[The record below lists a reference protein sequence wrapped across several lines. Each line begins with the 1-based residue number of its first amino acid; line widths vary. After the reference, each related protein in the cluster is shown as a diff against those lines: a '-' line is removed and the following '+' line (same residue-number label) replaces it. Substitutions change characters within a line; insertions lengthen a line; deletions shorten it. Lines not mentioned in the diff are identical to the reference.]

1 MPYNENVSTNDRT
14 QFISRIRKI
23 KCERNSNRR
32 EMEKINIFIY
42 YDMDKVRSL
51 WNEKYWFFILFLFSL
66 SFSLSF
72 CFSDRSVDMD
82 RLKSI
87 SRLIFFSTLGFCYLN
102 TTTSILKY
110 IYWIIWCMQNGIFI
124 QNSIQLIEM
133 AYFRE
138 NLIFTKVE
146 EWRRKTILAIDSF
159 HW

>member
-23 KCERNSNRR
+23 KCERNSAR
-32 EMEKINIFIY
+32 ERWKKSI
-42 YDMDKVRSL
+42 
-51 WNEKYWFFILFLFSL
+51 FLFIMTWIKYGRYEMRNTDSL
-66 SFSLSF
+66 FYFHSFSFS
-72 CFSDRSVDMD
+72 FSDRSVDMD

-87 SRLIFFSTLGFCYLN
+87 SRIIFFSTLDFCYLN

-146 EWRRKTILAIDSF
+146 EWRQKTILAIDSV